1 MILQACTWFWTKY
14 EHPSFFFS
22 FKHPKSWKVSEEA
35 TFQTQLSILMDID
48 DPIFKP
54 NINFVIQPSSKL
66 NLEQLAYL
74 ANKQLSTLLSEFK
87 HLSETDIKVSGYPA
101 IELRSKY
108 EALNDPRIIR
118 TTIFKTE
125 DLEYTITFTCRKN
138 QEEQLLQNYL
148 KFIKTLKIPKSVAS
162 IRK

>member
-1 MILQACTWFWTKY
+1 MSCTTLFWKKY

-22 FKHPKSWKVSEEA
+22 FKHPKSWQVVEESS
-35 TFQTQLSILMDID
+35 FQTQLSILLSVD

-54 NINFVIQPSSKL
+54 NINFVIQPLSKL
-66 NLEQLAYL
+66 SLEQLSYL
-74 ANKQLSTLLSEFK
+74 ANKQLIKLLSGFEQ
-87 HLSETDIKVSGYPA
+87 LSQTEIIVSGFTA

-118 TTIFKTE
+118 TSIFKTQ
-125 DLEYTITFTCRKN
+125 DLEYTITFTCRQS

-148 KFIKTLKIPKSVAS
+148 KFIKTLKVPKSVAS